1 MEPSF
6 AFPPAAAVKPLRWA
20 RALPLPA
27 LRHRAERPIAA
38 LMRAMAM
45 LERDGD
51 WAPLGAML
59 STLEPPSAVALHGA
73 LLAAWDQ
80 EQQPQIHIMPGAT
93 IAVLAVL
100 IAIASS
106 PAKGLALLDRIERRR
121 GDADFMAP
129 AWLARCHMLQR
140 SATITAFWPEPPPG
154 SRLTARNHVLAG
166 DVAAALDNLA
176 QAPERAETGRD
187 LAALAVWLAAQGL
200 VEKLQQHEGLTRR
213 MASDPAI
220 PRAAMEHLLRAPALP
235 GWDMLRESWLD
246 QARACF
252 RRFVPRGPIRAP
264 EPPPY

>member
-6 AFPPAAAVKPLRWA
+6 AFPPAATVTPLRWA
-20 RALPLPA
+20 RALPPPA

-38 LMRAMAM
+38 LMRAMAV

-59 STLEPPSAVALHGA
+59 STMEPASAVALHGA

-121 GDADFMAP
+121 GDADFIAP

-140 SATITAFWPEPPPG
+140 GATIAAFWPEPSPG

-166 DVAAALDNLA
+166 GS
-176 QAPERAETGRD
+176 RTGGTT
-187 LAALAVWLAAQGL
+187 ATA
-200 VEKLQQHEGLTRR
+200 
-213 MASDPAI
+213 
-220 PRAAMEHLLRAPALP
+220 
-235 GWDMLRESWLD
+235 
-246 QARACF
+246 
-252 RRFVPRGPIRAP
+252 
-264 EPPPY
+264 